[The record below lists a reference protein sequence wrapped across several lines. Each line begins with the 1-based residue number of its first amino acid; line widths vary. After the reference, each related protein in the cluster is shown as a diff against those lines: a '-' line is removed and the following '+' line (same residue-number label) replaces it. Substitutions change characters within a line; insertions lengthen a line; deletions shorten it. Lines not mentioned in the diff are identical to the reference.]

1 MEYVTKD
8 TKDYVTLDIWI
19 SIFENNG
26 ISDFGHMDI
35 LLRNGISDLFH
46 YFASK
51 WNSLDIWIF
60 CFEME

>member
-8 TKDYVTLDIWI
+8 NYKTMDYVTLDIWI

-35 LLRNGISDLFH
+35 LLRNGIIWTYG

-51 WNSLDIWIF
+51 T
-60 CFEME
+60 ME